1 MEIGERIKIIRGRT
15 PRAEFAETLGI
26 HPQTLYMYEKGKRVV
41 DVELIQRICAK
52 FNVPVEWLIFGEGG
66 LRNADYGGGADPRLQ
81 TRLAEQEALL
91 AEQDV
96 KITQL
101 TNELIAAQAGA
112 LKAYE
117 MAMGALRNG
126 TEPQPRAPT
135 TARRKN
141 VGQEPEEQKET

>member
-1 MEIGERIKIIRGRT
+1 MEIGERIKSIRGRT

-52 FNVPVEWLIFGEGG
+52 FDVPVEWLIFGEGG
-66 LRNADYGGGADPRLQ
+66 LRDAEHGGGADPRLQ

-91 AEQDV
+91 AEQDI

-126 TEPQPRAPT
+126 VEPQPTPSAP
-135 TARRKN
+135 ARRKTA
-141 VGQEPEEQKET
+141 GQGQEEQKE